1 MRIFHF
7 NRIIFK
13 FSSSHFTGAYL
24 QCYCWWKEISF
35 GEKVTRTL
43 YTFQMLL
50 NIYEAN
56 IFNCNLYI
64 YIHPLYYIMLVSFY
78 CLCYYYAM
86 KYISVCEQN
95 NADIYRFF
103 PCCVITCYGRS
114 ITNPFVR
121 QSDFPHAAIGSNR
134 MCYSRTLY
142 WNYLNFPYTI
152 IPFKIWWTIEI
163 SQTKEPHVSP
173 SNKFRFPKE
182 NFK

>member
-103 PCCVITCYGRS
+103 PCCVMTCYDRS

-121 QSDFPHAAIGSNR
+121 QSDFPHAAIHRQQSDVLF
-134 MCYSRTLY
+134 TH
-142 WNYLNFPYTI
+142 FEI
-152 IPFKIWWTIEI
+152 IWIFHTQSFHLKYDER
-163 SQTKEPHVSP
+163 Q
-173 SNKFRFPKE
+173 RFPKQKSRMCPLRISSD
-182 NFK
+182 F